1 MSLRHFFIASSL
13 ILAPITTLGFGS
25 AAFAGTDSTNI
36 IIRGTVD
43 PVINIEATATA
54 VAEQLPLST
63 PGELIVKIADL
74 TLNSNNY
81 SGVTVTATST
91 NNGLLVNSNNPDN
104 VVPYQIE
111 LTGDGGAPGDF
122 RPLSTFSQIVS
133 SPQTDLYI
141 LVIKP
146 SLPTQGNYSDT
157 ITITVADN

>member
-43 PVINIEATATA
+43 PVIDIQATATA

-91 NNGLLVNSNNPDN
+91 NDGLLVDSNNPDIF
-104 VVPYQIE
+104 VSYQIE

-122 RPLSTFSQIVS
+122 RPLNTFSQIVS

-141 LVIKP
+141 LVTNP
-146 SLPTQGNYSDT
+146 SLPKQGNYGDT